1 MTIKKIY
8 YNKLVRDKIPEIIK
22 SKDAKAKFRK
32 LTSKQ
37 FKKYLL
43 LKVEEEASALQTI
56 KSKKEITNELADII
70 EVIEVIKKFTKI
82 SEKEIKIERKK
93 NMDKKGGFNKR
104 LFLIW
109 SEDTGYKTNE
119 KRNAR

>member
-1 MTIKKIY
+1 MTTKKIY

-22 SKDAKAKFRK
+22 SKGAKGKFRK
-32 LTSKQ
+32 LTPKQ

-43 LKVEEEASALQTI
+43 LKVGEEASALPTI
-56 KSKKEITNELADII
+56 KSKMEIANELADII
-70 EVIEVIKKFTKI
+70 EVIEEIKKLMKI
-82 SEKEIKIERKK
+82 SEKEIKNERKK
-93 NMDKKGGFNKR
+93 NFDKKGGFDKR

-119 KRNAR
+119 KRNVK

>member
-1 MTIKKIY
+1 MAIKKIY

-56 KSKKEITNELADII
+56 KSKEEITNELADVI
-70 EVIEVIKKFTKI
+70 EVIEEIKKFMKI
-82 SEKEIKIERKK
+82 SEKEINIEIKK

-119 KRNAR
+119 KRNAK

>member
-1 MTIKKIY
+1 VAIKKIY

-22 SKDAKAKFRK
+22 LKDAKAKFRK
-32 LTSKQ
+32 LTPKQ

-43 LKVEEEASALQTI
+43 LKVEEEASALKTI
-56 KSKKEITNELADII
+56 KSKEEITNELADVI
-70 EVIEVIKKFTKI
+70 EVIEEIKKFMKI
-82 SEKEIKIERKK
+82 SENEIEIERKK
-93 NMDKKGGFNKR
+93 NMDKKGGFNKK

-119 KRNAR
+119 KRNAK